1 MPTLNSFSSY
11 GCKVMHLSGGGTF
24 LYWVER
30 SGQENIWL
38 KHLMACS
45 LPVLN

>member
-24 LYWVER
+24 YI
-30 SGQENIWL
+30 GL
-38 KHLMACS
+38 KGR
-45 LPVLN
+45 VKKTFG